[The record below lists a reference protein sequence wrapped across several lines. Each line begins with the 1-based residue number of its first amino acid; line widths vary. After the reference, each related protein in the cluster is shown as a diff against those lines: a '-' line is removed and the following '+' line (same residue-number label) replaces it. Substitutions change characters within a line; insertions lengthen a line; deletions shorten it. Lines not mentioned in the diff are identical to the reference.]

1 MLLLHLLLKEE
12 RTESVLYLCKIKM
25 YCKHT
30 KSGVDDMSVFL
41 ISKLVPVNFKFSSHF
56 GFKLKLKTVCNTFP
70 QILSDRK
77 FLSQSLAT
85 EVFFKCCNS
94 ALSAAFTL
102 EHNEGRSWHSGREKQ
117 VPENWTE
124 AETQTEGDGK
134 IELYTLEP

>member
-1 MLLLHLLLKEE
+1 
-12 RTESVLYLCKIKM
+12 M

-30 KSGVDDMSVFL
+30 KSDVDDMSFFFFL
-41 ISKLVPVNFKFSSHF
+41 ISKLAPFSFKFSSHF
-56 GFKLKLKTVCNTFP
+56 GFKFKLKTVCNTFP
-70 QILSDRK
+70 QIVSDRK

-85 EVFFKCCNS
+85 EVVFKCCNS

-102 EHNEGRSWHSGREKQ
+102 EHHEGWSWHSGREKQ

-124 AETQTEGDGK
+124 AETQTEGGGK

>member
-1 MLLLHLLLKEE
+1 
-12 RTESVLYLCKIKM
+12 M

-41 ISKLVPVNFKFSSHF
+41 ISKLVPVNFKLSSHF

-77 FLSQSLAT
+77 FLSQSPAT

-94 ALSAAFTL
+94 ALSTAFTL
-102 EHNEGRSWHSGREKQ
+102 EHNEGQSWHSGREKQ